1 MAPLLT
7 GLSKHTF
14 KKEWNIE
21 DDLYIDITL
30 EWENG
35 TIPLSFNWDLVLQ
48 PNAMTEYYF
57 SFPKVKGRENV
68 LIFKLPREKGTL

>member
-30 EWENG
+30 ERENG
-35 TIPLSFNWDLVLQ
+35 TIPLFFQLRFSVATKCNDTVLFL
-48 PNAMTEYYF
+48 F
-57 SFPKVKGRENV
+57 SQS
-68 LIFKLPREKGTL
+68 

>member
-1 MAPLLT
+1 MATLLT

-21 DDLYIDITL
+21 DDLYIEIPL

-35 TIPLSFNWDLVLQ
+35 TAQLFFSNWDLVKQ
-48 PNAMTEYYF
+48 PNAMIQYYF

-68 LIFKLPREKGTL
+68 LIF

>member
-1 MAPLLT
+1 MATLLT

-21 DDLYIDITL
+21 DDLYIEIPL

-35 TIPLSFNWDLVLQ
+35 TAQLF
-48 PNAMTEYYF
+48 F
-57 SFPKVKGRENV
+57 SN
-68 LIFKLPREKGTL
+68 